1 MMGLENRRWPFFRV
15 GKSRTQGNKPCKS
28 KFSRAKM
35 TFLRKLA
42 DAYHHH
48 FSFSGSVSPKSWA
61 PDMLLACPLRLP
73 LLTRLSLGCLCCVVL
88 EELATVVAEAA
99 AAATDEDDKLD
110 MG

>member
-1 MMGLENRRWPFFRV
+1 
-15 GKSRTQGNKPCKS
+15 
-28 KFSRAKM
+28 
-35 TFLRKLA
+35 
-42 DAYHHH
+42 
-48 FSFSGSVSPKSWA
+48 
-61 PDMLLACPLRLP
+61 MLLACPLRLP